1 MILSQFIKKLGFL
14 LVSLFMFF
22 PLTAQIHANEK
33 LVYSGS
39 YFLSGMMTNV
49 AQITM
54 STEMLKTSK
63 KSYLHLSVEAATF
76 QKWDSYFKIRDLY
89 ESYVDPQSLKP
100 SLYQRNV
107 YEGGY
112 TKTEKY
118 TFLPDGKTV
127 KSVTRRKNGPVKT
140 NSVSINPKTI
150 DVVTLIYKLRTIN
163 FSTIR
168 PGQFIAFQTIFDE
181 KEYPVWIKFIGKE
194 TISTSILGKQACFKL
209 SISSKTNKLKGT
221 DKNLIWI
228 TADSKKIPCLIEFS
242 IPVGTGRVS
251 LINVSGI

>member
-1 MILSQFIKKLGFL
+1 MKYCRFMKKIGFF
-14 LVSLFMFF
+14 LVGVLQIF
-22 PLTAQIHANEK
+22 PVVAQIHSNEK
-33 LVYSGS
+33 LIYAGS

-89 ESYVDPQSLKP
+89 ESYVDPSSLKP
-100 SLYQRNV
+100 SLYHRNV

-127 KSVTRRKNGPVKT
+127 KSVSQRKKGPVKT
-140 NSVSINPKTI
+140 DLLSINPKTL
-150 DVVTLIYKLRTIN
+150 DVVTLIYKLRTVN
-163 FSTIR
+163 FSTIQ
-168 PGQFIAFQTIFDE
+168 PGQSIAFQTIFDQ
-181 KEYPVWIKFIGKE
+181 KEYPVWIKFLGKE
-194 TISTSILGKQACFKL
+194 TISTGTLGKQTCFKL

>member
-1 MILSQFIKKLGFL
+1 MSHCKFIKKSAFL
-14 LVSLFMFF
+14 LVGLLMFF
-22 PLTAQIHANEK
+22 PVAAQIHANEK
-33 LVYSGS
+33 LVYAGS

-49 AQITM
+49 AQITI

-63 KSYLHLSVEAATF
+63 KSYLHFSVEAATF

-89 ESYVDPQSLKP
+89 ESYVDPESLKP

-140 NSVSINPKTI
+140 NSVSINPKTT

-168 PGQFIAFQTIFDE
+168 PGQFIAFQAILTKRRKCLSFLSEKIMIF
-181 KEYPVWIKFIGKE
+181 
-194 TISTSILGKQACFKL
+194 
-209 SISSKTNKLKGT
+209 
-221 DKNLIWI
+221 
-228 TADSKKIPCLIEFS
+228 FS
-242 IPVGTGRVS
+242 
-251 LINVSGI
+251 